1 MTQCPAWRPGTRDIY
16 SLQISTLVVSPR
28 PPPPTSP
35 TQSPVFVI
43 PCQSAT
49 SQQAVSRDGK
59 LTANKSAVAEPFY
72 AQYEKFQNN
81 LSLKTQHSTYYDGRG
96 IKGAPLPPAS
106 PCDRCP
112 YLLTCLVS
120 SPRLVFWTMCEGLLA
135 TVYMPHRRRQQPSS
149 DWAALLPTTHQTLH
163 HGATQCCSAE
173 CDVLCTENITQI
185 LST

>member
-1 MTQCPAWRPGTRDIY
+1 MSRLETWYSWYLQSADIY
-16 SLQISTLVVSPR
+16 TGCQ
-28 PPPPTSP
+28 PPPS
-35 TQSPVFVI
+35 SHNI
-43 PCQSAT
+43 PHTISRLCDPLSVRNMSA
-49 SQQAVSRDGK
+49 SWVSRRK
-59 LTANKSAVAEPFY
+59 TNKSAVAEPFY
-72 AQYEKFQNN
+72 AQYEMFQNN
-81 LSLKTQHSTYYDGRG
+81 LSLKTQHSTYYDERG

-106 PCDRCP
+106 PCDRCL

-173 CDVLCTENITQI
+173 CDVLCTKYYTDTFY
-185 LST
+185 LVL